1 MSAATLPVRPAIV
14 FIHGALNDHSVW
26 NAQVDALQR
35 HGHQVLAPDLPGHG
49 GTPGPAL
56 ATVETM
62 ADWLL
67 AWLDAA
73 GVTRVLLAGH
83 SMGSLIALEAAQR
96 APARVA
102 GLALLGTAAPMKVAD
117 ALLATALADQDS
129 AIAMVAHWSHAAAAA
144 DAADSD
150 GGAALEDASR
160 QLMARVAAAG
170 PAGLLHT
177 DLAACKAYANG
188 AQAAAD
194 AACPVLFILGRG
206 DRMTPPRAAKT
217 LTEAVRHGTIVEVDA
232 GHAMMAEQSAAV
244 TDALLAFAATC
255 EQQ

>member
-1 MSAATLPVRPAIV
+1 MNLPARPAIV

-26 NAQVDALQR
+26 SAQVDALRRQ
-35 HGHQVLAPDLPGHG
+35 GHQVLAPDLPGHG

-56 ATVETM
+56 ATVEAM

-83 SMGSLIALEAAQR
+83 SMGSLIALEAARR

-117 ALLATALADQDS
+117 ALLASALADQDG
-129 AIAMVAHWSHAAAAA
+129 AIAMVAQWSHAAAAA
-144 DAADSD
+144 DPAD
-150 GGAALEDASR
+150 GAAREEASR

-170 PAGLLHT
+170 PAALLHT

-194 AACPVLFILGRG
+194 AACPVLFILGRH
-206 DRMTPPRAAKT
+206 DRMTPPRAAKA

-232 GHAMMAEQSAAV
+232 GHAMMAEQPAAV

>member
-1 MSAATLPVRPAIV
+1 MSAHSARPAIV
-14 FIHGALNDHSVW
+14 FIHGALNDHNVW
-26 NAQVDALQR
+26 RAQVGALRR

-56 ATVETM
+56 ATVEAM
-62 ADWLL
+62 AGWLL

-73 GVTRVLLAGH
+73 GVTRVVLAGH

-96 APARVA
+96 APARIA

-117 ALLATALADQDS
+117 ALLDAALADQDS

-144 DAADSD
+144 DSAD
-150 GGAALEDASR
+150 GAALEEASR
-160 QLMARVAAAG
+160 QLMGRVAAAG
-170 PAGLLHT
+170 PAALLHT

-188 AQAAAD
+188 AQAAAG
-194 AACPVLFILGRG
+194 AACPVLFILGRT

-217 LTEAVRHGTIVEVDA
+217 LTDAVRHGTIVEVDA
-232 GHAMMAEQSAAV
+232 GHAMMAEQPAAV